1 MKRRSVN
8 VNNQKTKVQLAV
20 AVVESKEC
28 KVIVFDHLK
37 KLCFKEEM
45 NGDNTMNLSL
55 GTFSKQPF
63 KYNFIKRLL
72 ATKLT
77 KSDSD
82 KIVESI
88 EAIAMAETI
97 TKTAETTTETIE
109 TVTETAETTTETADN
124 EVITE
129 KSVVINIRD
138 DITKE
143 KSCYDHCLVRVK
155 KILDNIEALRVEGVP
170 VEYINAR
177 YPDIKEMMTTCSSK
191 INEQWLNLSFAE
203 NKVANLREQLK
214 MCEYNLYLA
223 QEAYISVMRDQIS
236 HLETLDD
243 LNDLISEDMAE
254 VKRLNRIKE
263 LEEELAT
270 LKGKSKFGNSNDGSP
285 QEEPIEKEVD
295 TKQPVELA
303 VELATDVQDREIR
316 YLANHLYQV
325 RRGNEE
331 HNPVIYRKIA
341 ELSEDL
347 KLPKGEFCKKILS
360 ISYVTYDRHHR
371 GFMNSLGLHLYGE
384 LKR

>member
-1 MKRRSVN
+1 MKRRN
-8 VNNQKTKVQLAV
+8 KTVNNKKTKVQLAV
-20 AVVESKEC
+20 AVVDNKEC
-28 KVIVFDHLK
+28 KVLVFDHLK
-37 KLCFKEEM
+37 KLCFKEM
-45 NGDNTMNLSL
+45 TGDNTMNLSL

-63 KYNFIKRLL
+63 KYNFIRRLL
-72 ATKLT
+72 VTKLS
-77 KSDSD
+77 KNDSE
-82 KIVESI
+82 KIIESI
-88 EAIAMAETI
+88 EAIAMTETI
-97 TKTAETTTETIE
+97 TETAETTTETIE

-129 KSVVINIRD
+129 KSVVNIRD

-143 KSCYDHCLVRVK
+143 KSCYDHCLVRAK
-155 KILDNIEALRVEGVP
+155 KILDNIEALKNEGVP
-170 VEYINAR
+170 VEYINTR
-177 YPDIKEMMTTCSSK
+177 YPDIKEMMTTCASR

-203 NKVANLREQLK
+203 NKVAKLREQLK

-236 HLETLDD
+236 YLETLDD
-243 LNDLISEDMAE
+243 LNNLISEDMAE
-254 VKRLNRIKE
+254 VKRLNRIRE

-285 QEEPIEKEVD
+285 QEESIEKEVA
-295 TKQPVELA
+295 KQPVELA

-325 RRGNEE
+325 RRGNED

-341 ELSEDL
+341 ELSDEL
-347 KLPKGEFCKKILS
+347 KLPKGEFCKKVLS

-371 GFMNSLGLHLYGE
+371 EFMNSLGLHLYGE
-384 LKR
+384 LKKI